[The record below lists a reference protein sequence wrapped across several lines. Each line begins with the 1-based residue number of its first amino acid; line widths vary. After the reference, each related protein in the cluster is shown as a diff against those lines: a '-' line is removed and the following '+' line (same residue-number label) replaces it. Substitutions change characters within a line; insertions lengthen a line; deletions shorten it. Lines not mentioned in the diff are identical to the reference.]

1 MFHLNLIVASRAE
14 GVLVNGVFLFY
25 FVFWLPLMQRHSFL
39 WFVPEGTGR
48 HNIKM
53 FVLRCHAAFTKPLI
67 G

>member
-1 MFHLNLIVASRAE
+1 M
-14 GVLVNGVFLFY
+14 LVNGVFLFY

-53 FVLRCHAAFTKPLI
+53 FVLRCQAAFTKPMI